1 MSGLMR
7 NVIDQVLKNMGEEER
22 ARSVEYVT
30 DQMIA
35 KMDNPERVELLLAI
49 IDRVMSNLSPEERV
63 AVGARVAE
71 RIGAGGGAQVPP
83 VSRAAPPAVPA
94 PTDVEKQTEEMG

>member
-7 NVIDQVLKNMGEEER
+7 NVIDQVLRGMGEEER

-35 KMDNPERVELLLAI
+35 RMDNAERASLLLAI
-49 IDRVMSNLSPEERV
+49 VDRVLGNLTVEERSSFT
-63 AVGARVAE
+63 AKLAT
-71 RIGAGGGAQVPP
+71 QLTQPP
-83 VSRAAPPAVPA
+83 LDPHEAAPATA
-94 PTDVEKQTEEMG
+94 PEPGLN

>member
-1 MSGLMR
+1 MR

-35 KMDNPERVELLLAI
+35 KMDNRERVELLLAI
-49 IDRVMSNLSPEERV
+49 IDRVMSNLSSEERV
-63 AVGARVAE
+63 AAAARVAE
-71 RIGAGGGAQVPP
+71 RVSASPAGAQLSATGNAPPP
-83 VSRAAPPAVPA
+83 VVIAPG
-94 PTDVEKQTEEMG
+94 DVAKQTEEMG